1 MISCC
6 LNKTVR
12 SHLTVRP
19 EREFYSKGER
29 KFRDQGEREFL
40 DQLNRNNILENP
52 MTTYKYSIDDLL
64 YLMARLRDP
73 QTGCPWDIKQ
83 DYSTIAP
90 STLEEAYEVVDA
102 IEKQDFVH
110 LKEELGDLLF
120 QVIFYSQL
128 GKEENRFDFSGVVS
142 DLVEKLVRRHPH
154 VFPDGSLQSKID
166 NRHTLPTDVKARWEA
181 IKQQERDAKGAQTLL
196 ADVPLNL
203 PALSRAAKLQKR
215 AASVGFDWVDVQ
227 GPIAKV
233 REELEEVEE
242 ALLAGDQKAIEEE
255 LGDLFFAVV
264 NVSRY
269 LKIDPELALRNA
281 SQKFESRFNYIETHL
296 KKPLSESTIED
307 MTALWDEAKLT

>member
-1 MISCC
+1 MTHY
-6 LNKTVR
+6 L
-12 SHLTVRP
+12 
-19 EREFYSKGER
+19 YS
-29 KFRDQGEREFL
+29 
-40 DQLNRNNILENP
+40 
-52 MTTYKYSIDDLL
+52 TDDLL

-83 DYSTIAP
+83 DYASIAP

-128 GKEENRFDFSGVVS
+128 GKEENRFEFAGIVN

-154 VFPDGSLQSKID
+154 VFPDGTLRSKID
-166 NRHTLPTDVKARWEA
+166 NRHTLPSDVKARWEA
-181 IKQQERDAKGAQTLL
+181 IKQQERAAKGVQGLL

-203 PALSRAAKLQKR
+203 PALSRATKLQKR
-215 AASVGFDWVDVQ
+215 AASVGFDWLDVQ

-233 REELEEVEE
+233 REELVEVEE
-242 ALLAGDQKAIEEE
+242 ALIAGDDAAVEEE
-255 LGDLFFAVV
+255 LGDLLFAVV

-269 LKIDPELALRNA
+269 LKIDPEQALRKA
-281 SQKFESRFNYIETHL
+281 SQKFEQRFSYIEAHL
-296 KKPLSESTIED
+296 DKPLAEAGIED
-307 MTALWDEAKLT
+307 MNRLWDEAKSLVSS

>member
-1 MISCC
+1 
-6 LNKTVR
+6 
-12 SHLTVRP
+12 
-19 EREFYSKGER
+19 
-29 KFRDQGEREFL
+29 
-40 DQLNRNNILENP
+40 
-52 MTTYKYSIDDLL
+52 MTRYKYSTDDLL

-83 DYSTIAP
+83 DYASIAP

-128 GKEENRFDFSGVVS
+128 GREENRFEFAGVVS

-154 VFPDGSLQSKID
+154 VFPDGTLASKID
-166 NRHTLPTDVKARWEA
+166 NRHTLPANVKERWEA
-181 IKQQERDAKGAQTLL
+181 IKQQERDAKGAQGLL

-215 AASVGFDWVDVQ
+215 AATVGFDWQDVQ

-233 REELEEVEE
+233 REELLEVEE
-242 ALLAGDQKAIEEE
+242 ALSAEDHAAIAEE
-255 LGDLFFAVV
+255 LGDLLFAVV

-269 LKIDPELALRNA
+269 LKIDPELALRQAN
-281 SQKFESRFNYIETHL
+281 QKFEQRFGYIETQLH
-296 KKPLSESTIED
+296 KPLAEANIHE
-307 MTALWDEAKLT
+307 MTELWEQAKRVLKS

>member
-1 MISCC
+1 M
-6 LNKTVR
+6 
-12 SHLTVRP
+12 
-19 EREFYSKGER
+19 
-29 KFRDQGEREFL
+29 
-40 DQLNRNNILENP
+40 NNHKY
-52 MTTYKYSIDDLL
+52 TTDDLL

-83 DYSTIAP
+83 DYASIAP

-128 GKEENRFDFSGVVS
+128 GKEENRFDFSSVVS

-154 VFPDGSLQSKID
+154 VFPDGSLARKID
-166 NRHTLPTDVKARWEA
+166 NRHTLSTDVKGRWET
-181 IKQQERDAKGAQTLL
+181 IKQQERDAKGTQGLL

-215 AASVGFDWVDVQ
+215 AANVGFDWDNVQ

-233 REELEEVEE
+233 REELLEVEQ
-242 ALLAGDQKAIEEE
+242 ALAANDMAGVTEE
-255 LGDLFFAVV
+255 LGDLFFSVV
-264 NVSRY
+264 NISRY
-269 LKIDPELALRNA
+269 LKIDPEQALRKANL
-281 SQKFESRFNYIETHL
+281 KFEQRFHYIETHVDA
-296 KKPLSESTIED
+296 PLSETSIET
-307 MTALWDEAKLT
+307 MTKLWDEAKDLAKICR

>member
-1 MISCC
+1 MT
-6 LNKTVR
+6 NYT
-12 SHLTVRP
+12 
-19 EREFYSKGER
+19 YS
-29 KFRDQGEREFL
+29 
-40 DQLNRNNILENP
+40 
-52 MTTYKYSIDDLL
+52 TDDLL

-73 QTGCPWDIKQ
+73 LTGCPWDLKQ
-83 DYSTIAP
+83 DYASIAP

-128 GKEENRFDFSGVVS
+128 GKEESRFDFAGVVS

-154 VFPDGSLQSKID
+154 VFPDGTLESKID

-181 IKQQERDAKGAQTLL
+181 IKQQERDAKGAQSLL

-215 AASVGFDWVDVQ
+215 AASVGFDWTDIQ

-233 REELEEVEE
+233 REELMEVEE
-242 ALLAGDQKAIEEE
+242 ALIADDDNAIEEE

-269 LKIDPELALRNA
+269 LKVDPELALRKA
-281 SQKFESRFNYIETHL
+281 SQKFESRFAYIETNIN
-296 KKPLSESTIED
+296 KPLSEASIDE
-307 MTALWDEAKLT
+307 MTVLWDQAKVALKAQ